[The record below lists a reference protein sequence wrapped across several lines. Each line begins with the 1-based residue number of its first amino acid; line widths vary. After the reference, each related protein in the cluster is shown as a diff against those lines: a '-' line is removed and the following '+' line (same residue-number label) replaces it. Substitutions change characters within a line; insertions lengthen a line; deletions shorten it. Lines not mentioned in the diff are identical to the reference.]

1 MSRLGSPPR
10 VRGKGNT
17 VEILDWTGR
26 ITPACAGKSIIRRT
40 FFRFLEDHPRVC
52 GEKFAPDYLDI
63 TATGSPPRV
72 RGKVLR
78 ILRHRNSAGITPA
91 CAGKS
96 TIPVAGFPTGGDH
109 PRVCGEKSKRV
120 NSTKRIEGSP
130 PRVRGKAGLPFSS
143 CSKIGITPACAG
155 KSTAGVPVR
164 RRSRDH
170 PRVCGEKS

>member
-1 MSRLGSPPR
+1 MCGEKPTARSTTMSRLGSPPR

-72 RGKVLR
+72 RGKGSTPPRALGHVGITPACAGKREKRVEKIPQIWDHPRVCGEKHSRAPAAHNDWGSPPRVRGKALEKPSTQYTR
-78 ILRHRNSAGITPA
+78 GITPA

-96 TIPVAGFPTGGDH
+96 
-109 PRVCGEKSKRV
+109 
-120 NSTKRIEGSP
+120 
-130 PRVRGKAGLPFSS
+130 FS
-143 CSKIGITPACAG
+143 
-155 KSTAGVPVR
+155 
-164 RRSRDH
+164 
-170 PRVCGEKS
+170 